1 MIHYKSA
8 STIEELNQI
17 LALQLENLPGAVSE
31 EEQILEGFVTVHHT
45 FDLLKRMNDVCA
57 HIIAIFKGKVVGY
70 SLCMHPKFG
79 DEIEVL
85 QPMFAEIKKV
95 VTDGENFMVMGQI
108 CIDKEYRKRGVFRKL
123 YETML
128 KEIQPQFNTI
138 ITEVDLK
145 NSRSL
150 KAHYAVGFKLLSSY
164 HSGGQD
170 WVLISLS

>member
-1 MIHYKSA
+1 MIRYKTA
-8 STIEELNQI
+8 STTIELNQI
-17 LALQLENLPGAVSE
+17 LALQQENLPEAISE

-57 HIIAIFKGKVVGY
+57 HIIAIYKGEVVGY

-85 QPMFAEIKKV
+85 QPMFAEIKNV
-95 VTDGENFMVMGQI
+95 IPDGDRYIVMGQI
-108 CIDKEYRKRGVFRKL
+108 CIEKGYRRQGVFRKL

-128 KEIQPQFNTI
+128 REIQPKFKSI

-150 KAHYAVGFKLLSSY
+150 KAHYAVGFQLLSTY
-164 HSGGQD
+164 HSGGHD
-170 WVLISLS
+170 WALISLS

>member
-1 MIHYKSA
+1 MIHFKTT
-8 STIEELNQI
+8 STTVELNQI
-17 LALQLENLPGAVSE
+17 LALQQENLPEAISE
-31 EEQILEGFVTVHHT
+31 EEQIIEGFVTVHHT

-57 HIIAIFKGKVVGY
+57 HIIAIYKGEVVGY

-85 QPMFAEIKKV
+85 QPMFAEIKNV
-95 VTDGENFMVMGQI
+95 IPEGDCYIVMGQI
-108 CIDKEYRKRGVFRKL
+108 CIEKGYRRQGVFRKL

-128 KEIQPQFNTI
+128 QEIQPQFKSI

-150 KAHYAVGFKLLSSY
+150 QAHYAVGFQLLSTY

-170 WVLISLS
+170 WALISLS